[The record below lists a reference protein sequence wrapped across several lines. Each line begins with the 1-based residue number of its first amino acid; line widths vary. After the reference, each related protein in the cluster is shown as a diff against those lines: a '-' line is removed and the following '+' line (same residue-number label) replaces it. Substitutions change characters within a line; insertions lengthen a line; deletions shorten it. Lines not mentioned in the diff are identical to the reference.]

1 MERKGRIMSENG
13 LTLHFI
19 RHGETYFNL
28 YDRVQG
34 WGNSPLTDLGVED
47 ALRSGRGLKDVKFD
61 AIYTS
66 DLLRTIKTAELLLQE
81 NEKTAE
87 DYEIIALP
95 EFREFFFGSYE
106 GGWNDDAFMAVADHL
121 GYDSKEHLL
130 EHVDSNARMDVFHEI
145 DPHQHAESA
154 EIFLKRL
161 NKGLDK
167 VIENSFGKHKN
178 VLIVAHGG
186 TIHSLFESMIPD
198 LENPPALLNGSV
210 SVVHYQDGTF
220 ELDRYGDTD
229 HFTD

>member
-1 MERKGRIMSENG
+1 MPKNG

-34 WGNSPLTDLGVED
+34 WGDSPLTELGVED
-47 ALRSGRGLKDVKFD
+47 ALRSGRGLKDIQFD
-61 AIYTS
+61 AVYTS
-66 DLLRTIKTAELLLQE
+66 DLSRTTVTAELILQE
-81 NEKTAE
+81 NEKTA
-87 DYEIIALP
+87 DNHEIIALP

-106 GGWNDDAFMAVADHL
+106 GGYNIDAFMAVADHL

-130 EHVDSNARMDVFHEI
+130 EHVDSNGRMDVFHEI

-154 EIFLKRL
+154 AIFLERL
-161 NKGLDK
+161 NKGLNR
-167 VIENSFGKHKN
+167 VIEENNGKHRN
-178 VLIVAHGG
+178 VLVVAHGG

-198 LENPPALLNGSV
+198 LKNPPPLLNGSV
-210 SVVHYQDGTF
+210 SVAHYRDGEY
-220 ELDRYGDTD
+220 ELERYGDIS

>member
-1 MERKGRIMSENG
+1 MSKNG

-34 WGNSPLTDLGVED
+34 WGNSPLTERGVED
-47 ALRSGRGLKDVKFD
+47 ARRSGRGLKELKFD
-61 AIYTS
+61 AIYSS
-66 DLLRTIKTAELLLQE
+66 DLLRTIQTVDLLLEE
-81 NEKTAE
+81 NEETSK

-106 GGWNDDAFMAVADHL
+106 GGYNDDAFMAVADHL
-121 GYDSKEHLL
+121 GYDSKEALL
-130 EHVDSNARMDVFHEI
+130 ENVDASGRMDVFHEI
-145 DPHQHAESA
+145 DAHQHAESST
-154 EIFLKRL
+154 IFLERL

-167 VIENSFGKHKN
+167 VVADSYGKHKN

-186 TIHSLFESMIPD
+186 TIHSLLESMIPD
-198 LENPPALLNGSV
+198 LDNPPPLENGSV
-210 SVVHYQDGTF
+210 SVVHYQDGQF
-220 ELDRYGDTD
+220 QLERYGDIS

>member
-1 MERKGRIMSENG
+1 MPENG
-13 LTLHFI
+13 LTLYFI

-34 WGNSPLTDLGVED
+34 WGDSPLTELGVED
-47 ALRSGRGLKDVKFD
+47 ALKSGRGLKDIQFD
-61 AIYTS
+61 AVYTS
-66 DLLRTIKTAELLLQE
+66 DLLRTIATAELILQE
-81 NEKTAE
+81 NEQTAD

-106 GGWNDDAFMAVADHL
+106 GGYNLDAFMAVADHL

-145 DPHQHAESA
+145 DSHQHAESSA
-154 EIFLKRL
+154 IFLERL
-161 NKGLDK
+161 NQGLNK
-167 VIENSFGKHKN
+167 VVEENNGKHKN

-198 LENPPALLNGSV
+198 LENPPPLLNGSV
-210 SVVHYQDGTF
+210 SVVHYKDGHY
-220 ELDRYGDTD
+220 ELERYGDIS
-229 HFTD
+229 HFTEESE

>member
-1 MERKGRIMSENG
+1 MSAKELN
-13 LTLHFI
+13 LYFI

-34 WGNSPLTDLGVED
+34 WGNTPLTELGVED
-47 ALRSGRGLKDVKFD
+47 ALRSGRGLKDIKFD

-66 DLLRTIKTAELLLQE
+66 DLLRTVETADLILEE
-81 NEKTAE
+81 NEQTAE

-145 DPHQHAESA
+145 DPHQHAESST
-154 EIFLKRL
+154 IFLERL
-161 NKGLDK
+161 KKGLDQ
-167 VIENSFGKHKN
+167 VVEDSHGEHEN

-186 TIHSLFESMIPD
+186 TIHSLFELMIPD
-198 LENPPALLNGSV
+198 LENPPPLSNGSV
-210 SVVHYQDGTF
+210 SVVHYKDGHYEF
-220 ELDRYGDTD
+220 NRYGDVS

>member
-1 MERKGRIMSENG
+1 MERKKQLMPKKR
-13 LTLHFI
+13 LTLYFI

-28 YDRVQG
+28 YGRVQG
-34 WGNSPLTDLGVED
+34 WGDSPLTDLGVKD

-61 AIYTS
+61 AVYSS
-66 DLLRTIKTAELLLQE
+66 DLLRTVNTAELILQE
-81 NEKTAE
+81 NEKTA
-87 DYEIIALP
+87 DALEIIALP

-106 GGWNDDAFMAVADHL
+106 GGYDDDAFMAIADHL
-121 GYDSKEHLL
+121 GYESKEHLL
-130 EHVDSNARMDVFHEI
+130 AHVGPNERMDAVHEI
-145 DPHQHAESA
+145 DEHQHAENAS
-154 EIFLKRL
+154 IFLERL

-167 VIENSFGKHKN
+167 VIEENLGEKKT

-186 TIHSLFESMIPD
+186 VIHSLFESMIPD
-198 LENPPALLNGSV
+198 LENPPSVLNGSV

>member
-1 MERKGRIMSENG
+1 MAKKG
-13 LTLHFI
+13 LTLHFV

-34 WGNSPLTDLGVED
+34 WGNSPLTELGIAD

-66 DLLRTIKTAELLLQE
+66 DLSRTTETADLLLKE
-81 NEKTAE
+81 NKQTAK

-106 GGWNDDAFMAVADHL
+106 GGYNDDAFMAVADHL

-130 EHVDSNARMDVFHEI
+130 EHVDSDSRMDVFHEI
-145 DPHQHAESA
+145 DPHQHAESSS
-154 EIFLKRL
+154 IFLERL

-167 VIENSFGKHKN
+167 VIENSLGKHEN

-186 TIHSLFESMIPD
+186 TIHTLFESMIPD
-198 LENPPALLNGSV
+198 LKNPPPLLNGSV
-210 SVVHYQDGTF
+210 SVVHYEDGHF
-220 ELDRYGDTD
+220 ELDRYGDIR